1 MKGQWIGTYQGSAEG
16 KLMVNIDEIDDRF
29 ECVAYVNPS
38 ERGLPISVAYFSAD
52 NKKSKQKVRAYVNP
66 VDPRTG
72 YQCKWEDI
80 KELYDER
87 VLHSEAADVTLNII
101 DNKLNIDA
109 VSNIGGTLSSV
120 LIKPSEEDTSKI
132 LGREMSWT
140 EFKSHISTISK
151 SRYLFR
157 GQKEPWRL
165 RTSFHRRGRYR
176 ISQFTRKDVTQLH
189 NRLSAITDHYFD
201 LSVPEQN
208 GSFFNLLQH
217 HGYPTP
223 LLDWSYS
230 PYAAAFFCLSR
241 LAH

>member
-1 MKGQWIGTYQGSAEG
+1 
-16 KLMVNIDEIDDRF
+16 
-29 ECVAYVNPS
+29 
-38 ERGLPISVAYFSAD
+38 
-52 NKKSKQKVRAYVNP
+52 
-66 VDPRTG
+66 
-72 YQCKWEDI
+72 
-80 KELYDER
+80 
-87 VLHSEAADVTLNII
+87 
-101 DNKLNIDA
+101 
-109 VSNIGGTLSSV
+109 
-120 LIKPSEEDTSKI
+120 
-132 LGREMSWT
+132 MSWT

-230 PYAAAFFCLSR
+230 PYAAAFFAFR
-241 LAH
+241 QIGFDWV